1 MDDREKRLQNR
12 KLVEHAFAAVGR
24 ADVSGQLDTFT
35 DDVVLELPYADPP
48 VRLEGKDAIR
58 AHVGPALDIF
68 RFQLH
73 ITDVYECADPDTLV
87 LEYFSAGHVTTTG
100 KEYRNTYIS
109 VVRFR
114 DGLICHQ
121 REYYNPLPAAR
132 ALKPD

>member
-1 MDDREKRLQNR
+1 VDDREKRLQNR

-87 LEYFSAGHVTTTG
+87 L
-100 KEYRNTYIS
+100 
-109 VVRFR
+109 
-114 DGLICHQ
+114 
-121 REYYNPLPAAR
+121 
-132 ALKPD
+132 